1 MSSTIL
7 GSVDFIEAIKD
18 KYLSTK
24 KVDPNL
30 PALKELPGKPSA
42 DEITEEV
49 ESVFGEDQALAR
61 GVKIYLCHKHTGKM
75 LKEIGRQFD
84 IGASG
89 VSQTSRRIAMKISQE
104 NKRSKKIRKIENKL
118 NLSRMKTCPAVRSH
132 YLRFFLESLTHLRD
146 SAADLW

>member
-1 MSSTIL
+1 MFLRLMGSSFLT
-7 GSVDFIEAIKD
+7 D
-18 KYLSTK
+18 KYLSAK

-30 PALKELPGKPSA
+30 PALKELSGKPSA

-49 ESVFGEDQALAR
+49 ESVFGEDRALAR

-89 VSQTSRRIAMKISQE
+89 VSQTSRRIAMKISQDS
-104 NKRSKKIRKIENKL
+104 KLSKKIRKIENKL
-118 NLSRMKTCPAVRSH
+118 NRNSERIPRSLSEQSGDPAQAG
-132 YLRFFLESLTHLRD
+132 LRG
-146 SAADLW
+146 